1 VTDRK
6 GTTPTEGWR
15 VMTSDRGRLWATR
28 ERPFPTAAEE
38 AGAART
44 VDGDGLTE
52 LCRVI
57 AEQESLAALASA
69 S

>member
-1 VTDRK
+1 MTDRK
-6 GTTPTEGWR
+6 GTAPTEGWR
-15 VMTSDRGRLWATR
+15 VMTSDCGRLWATR
-28 ERPFPTAAEE
+28 ERPFPAVAEE

-44 VDGDGLTE
+44 VDGDDLAE

-57 AEQESLAALASA
+57 AEQESLAALATA

>member
-1 VTDRK
+1 MTDRK
-6 GTTPTEGWR
+6 STVPAEGWR

-28 ERPFPTAAEE
+28 ERPFPAAAEE

-44 VDGDGLTE
+44 VDGDDLAE

-57 AEQESLAALASA
+57 AEQESLAALAA
-69 S
+69 TP

>member
-1 VTDRK
+1 MTDRK
-6 GTTPTEGWR
+6 STAPAEGWR

-28 ERPFPTAAEE
+28 ERPFPAAAEE

-44 VDGDGLTE
+44 VDGDDLAE

-69 S
+69 P

>member
-1 VTDRK
+1 MTNRK
-6 GTTPTEGWR
+6 GTAPTEGWR

-28 ERPFPTAAEE
+28 ERPFPAAAEE

-44 VDGDGLTE
+44 VDGDDLAE

-57 AEQESLAALASA
+57 AEQESLAALAA
-69 S
+69 AL